1 MAYEIEITVRDTSKN
16 ESRTRIFEIQSWA
29 GIAARIPQWL
39 QESKTEIDA
48 VAPVS
53 NREVI

>member
-16 ESRTRIFEIQSWA
+16 ESRSRTFEIQDW
-29 GIAARIPQWL
+29 GKLAARLPQWV
-39 QESKTEIDA
+39 QEKKTEIDA
-48 VAPVS
+48 VAPVG